1 MTLTALA
8 PTIPEEL
15 VTRLEVYPWSGSRF
29 GVVSLLDVLR
39 YAAEDFWKACE
50 LLTLLAGEPLVLS
63 HPNGRKN
70 AFAAL
75 NQLLAHCGKLKI
87 KVSLKEAEKML
98 PVFNS
103 PDPDPETIR
112 ILAARL
118 SSVIH
123 SELDSELFFQM
134 EPTRLEYWGT
144 DWLLGSPIY
153 HAFPMAH
160 EEIQSA
166 GRCYAYGEPVA
177 CVFHLMRVID
187 AGLRSVA
194 DSLNIPYNARNWSG
208 IADKLQSN
216 MEEKYKNKT
225 DDWKQKEPFYAS
237 ILTDIQ
243 SISRAHRNPV
253 LHEVEKK
260 YTDADAFY
268 LLTVTERF
276 MGHLAEN
283 GMKEKP

>member
-1 MTLTALA
+1 MTIETIA
-8 PTIPEEL
+8 PAMPEEL
-15 VTRLEVYPWSGSRF
+15 VTTLELCPWSGFRF

-50 LLTLLAGEPLVLS
+50 LLTLLAGEPLVLT
-63 HPNGRKN
+63 HPNGRRN
-70 AFAAL
+70 AFDAL
-75 NQLLAHCGKLKI
+75 NQLLAHCEKLKL

-98 PVFNS
+98 PIFNS
-103 PDPDPETIR
+103 PNPDPETIR

-123 SELDSELFFQM
+123 SELDGEMFFHMQSE
-134 EPTRLEYWGT
+134 RLEYWGT
-144 DWLLGSPIY
+144 HWLLGSPIFR
-153 HAFPMAH
+153 AFPRAH

-177 CVFHLMRVID
+177 CVFHLMRAID

-194 DSLNIPYNARNWSG
+194 DSLSIPYNARNWSG

-225 DDWKQKEPFYAS
+225 EDWKQKEPFYAS

-276 MGHLAEN
+276 NGHLSEN
-283 GMKEKP
+283 GMKDVQ